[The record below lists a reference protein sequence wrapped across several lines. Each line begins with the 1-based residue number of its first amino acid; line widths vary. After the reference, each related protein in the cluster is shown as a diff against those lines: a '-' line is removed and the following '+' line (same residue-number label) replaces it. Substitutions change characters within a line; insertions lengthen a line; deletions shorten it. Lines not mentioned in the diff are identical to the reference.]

1 MSLDEAYAYVLSQS
15 GTHFDPHLVELFKEN
30 KASNEDRTRMTKGNM
45 AHAMA
50 CINNLVIGLLIGKKN
65 HRYLPEARRFYA
77 ANLIK
82 AFELILVL

>member
-1 MSLDEAYAYVLSQS
+1 
-15 GTHFDPHLVELFKEN
+15 
-30 KASNEDRTRMTKGNM
+30 MTKGNM

-82 AFELILVL
+82 AFELILLL